1 MKFEDVKKIVI
12 AGAGTMGYSAAQV
25 FAEHGYDT
33 TLYNHRVPTLEKA
46 KERIKLNQQN
56 LVESGKKTQEEI
68 EATLAHITY
77 TTEMDCFKDA
87 DLVNE
92 SIVENM
98 DVKHE
103 FWAKCSAIARPDALL
118 TTDTS
123 GLSITE
129 IAKAVVKPERFG
141 GMHWLNPTHLI
152 PLMEI
157 IQGDE
162 TSDETAALIKEVGEA
177 IGKVPVISMKD
188 VPGFIVN
195 RMQFAMAREC
205 MHLVK
210 EGIATVED
218 VDKSMKYGLGLR
230 WAFIGPFYTQDFG
243 GLDIHFHIAE
253 YLFKD
258 LSNMD
263 YPIDE
268 MKELFEAGN
277 LSVKTQKGWYDYS
290 NGKDVEM
297 IKYRDECLVKHNE
310 MLLEIDRKY
319 GFRK

>member
-12 AGAGTMGYSAAQV
+12 AGAGTMGYSAAQI
-25 FAEHGYDT
+25 FAEYGYDT

-46 KERIKLNQQN
+46 KERILLNQQN
-56 LVESGKKTQEEI
+56 LVESGKKTHEEI
-68 EATLAHITY
+68 EKTLSNITY

-92 SIVENM
+92 SIVENLE
-98 DVKHE
+98 VKHE
-103 FWAKCSAIARPDALL
+103 FWKKVSDLARPDALL

-123 GLSITE
+123 GISITS
-129 IAKAVVKPERFG
+129 IAKVVKNPERFG

-152 PLMEI
+152 PVMEI
-157 IQGDE
+157 IKGDD

-177 IGKVPVISMKD
+177 IGKIPVIAQKD
-188 VPGFIVN
+188 VPGFLVN

-210 EGIATVED
+210 AGIATAED
-218 VDKSMKYGLGLR
+218 VDKAMKYGLGLR
-230 WAFIGPFYTQDFG
+230 WAYIGPFQTQDFG
-243 GLDIHFHIAE
+243 GLDIHCGIAE
-253 YLFKD
+253 YLFSD

-263 YPIDE
+263 QPIDE
-268 MKELFEAGN
+268 MKELVKEGH
-277 LSVKTQKGWYDYS
+277 LGVKTKKGWYDYS
-290 NGKDVEM
+290 GDRDIEM
-297 IKYRDECLVKHNE
+297 IKYRDECLVRHNE
-310 MLLEIDRKY
+310 LLLDIDRKY